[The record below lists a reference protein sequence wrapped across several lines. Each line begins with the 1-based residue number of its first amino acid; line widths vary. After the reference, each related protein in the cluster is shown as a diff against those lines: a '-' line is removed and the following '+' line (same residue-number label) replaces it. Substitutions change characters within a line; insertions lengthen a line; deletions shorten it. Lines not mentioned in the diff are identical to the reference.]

1 MAVLQLG
8 SYRRESV
15 EQMQTPDFEAE
26 SFVGINFDELA
37 AHAGGPLHVI
47 ADLDHTLRIP
57 SGNVDSSVTE
67 HISAARVAGSI
78 LSFSIATDNVFGHY
92 APGASEVSDKIYR
105 PFIHDKVFV
114 HKPHPAFYCRIVDD
128 IQAPP
133 SSILMIGNDPYNDIF
148 GAKLVGITT
157 MQVPSIG
164 SSIPTEF
171 LRRHKEH
178 RGRRILAAGK
188 VALSK
193 HR

>member
-1 MAVLQLG
+1 MTVLQLG
-8 SYRRESV
+8 QYNRELV
-15 EQMQTPDFEAE
+15 EQMQTPDFKAE
-26 SFVGINFDELA
+26 SFVEINFDELA
-37 AHAGGPLHVI
+37 THIGGPLHVV

-57 SGNVDSSVTE
+57 SGNVDSDASA

-92 APGASEVSDKIYR
+92 APGATEVSDKIYR
-105 PFIHDKVFV
+105 PFFHDKVFV

-128 IQAPP
+128 IQVPP
-133 SSILMIGNDPYNDIF
+133 SSILMIGNDPYHDIF
-148 GAKLVGITT
+148 GAKLVGMTT

-178 RGRRILAAGK
+178 RGRRIIAAGK

-193 HR
+193 YR